1 MITLS
6 RSLVRR
12 LRIAFGRG
20 LGITAR
26 HTGPPIEFQ
35 SGPQGVCIRTQNKQF
50 AIEYHEPG
58 VHQEERIVAPFD
70 LLRQCE
76 GAKHDLVTLHRTGDR
91 VTADWVDSGIPQA
104 VQHDLQEFGDF
115 PPLPETMAVNDSRL
129 LDALR
134 DAVETTEADATRY
147 ALNHLRLRGDGQIA
161 ASDGR
166 QLLVQSGF
174 SFPWEGE
181 LLIPANR
188 LLASGELSND
198 LGNGKTV
205 EVGQTEDWVTI
216 RAGAWTV
223 CLKIEKEARFPQ
235 VDDLLPAANVAG
247 STLHWS
253 NADAQFLAKALKRL
267 PSSDEVNAPV
277 TVDLNGAVS
286 VRAAASS
293 KAPPTEV
300 VLTGSRRD
308 GDAIR
313 ISTNR
318 VYLGRAARLGF
329 RSVFLTGQE
338 SPAFCREPHR
348 TYLWAV
354 LGKAGIIPSDPEA
367 TRIESPTSQHTTAI
381 PQERNNAMITS
392 KPEHATKQAESN
404 QTETVGV
411 DSLIE
416 SAETVKASLRESSA
430 QVSDLIA
437 ALKRHRRQSK
447 TLQSALL
454 SIRALQAIDA

>member
-1 MITLS
+1 MKFVADSKSLKIQAVGEHAAVEYCLAGDFVPQAFCVGLS
-6 RSLVRR
+6 ML
-12 LRIAFGRG
+12 A
-20 LGITAR
+20 
-26 HTGPPIEFQ
+26 
-35 SGPQGVCIRTQNKQF
+35 
-50 AIEYHEPG
+50 
-58 VHQEERIVAPFD
+58 D
-70 LLRQCE
+70 CE
-76 GAKHDLVTLHRTGDR
+76 GGRAEPVQFRCKDDS
-91 VTADWVDSGIPQA
+91 VTAEWNDAGIPQVA
-104 VQHDLQEFGDF
+104 QSARLDTTEL
-115 PPLPETMAVNDSRL
+115 PPLPERMESNQPPL
-129 LDALR
+129 LHALR
-134 DAVETTEADATRY
+134 DAVETTAAEGTRY
-147 ALNHLRLRGDGQIA
+147 ALHHLRLRGDGQIA

-174 SFPWEGE
+174 TFPWDGE

-188 LLASGELSND
+188 LLAGSDLSGGEAI
-198 LGNGKTV
+198 
-205 EVGQTEDWVTI
+205 EVGCTEDWVTL

-223 CLKIEKEARFPQ
+223 WLKIEKEARFPQ
-235 VDDLLPAANVAG
+235 VDDLLPTANVAG

-253 NADAQFLAKALKRL
+253 DVDAAFLANAMQRL
-267 PSSDEVNAPV
+267 PSNDEFNRPV

-286 VRAAASS
+286 VRAIGSNEA
-293 KAPPTEV
+293 KPTEV
-300 VLTGSRRD
+300 VLTSSRRD

-318 VYLGRAARLGF
+318 EYLGRAARLGF
-329 RSVFLTGQE
+329 RSVHLTGQE
-338 SPAFCREPHR
+338 SPAFCREPAR

-381 PQERNNAMITS
+381 PQERNNAMITT
-392 KPEHATKQAESN
+392 KPEHAPKQVESH
-404 QTETVGV
+404 QTETVSV

-416 SAETVKASLRESSA
+416 SAETVKASLRESSS